1 VRVYTVEQ
9 VANALTDPGTGTV
22 TLSKESVIAQ
32 CITDGGC
39 PDDHYLP
46 EYELGRG
53 GGRSIIVTVLARSAK
68 ATYQWDLK
76 DIRRHSEDFL
86 PGSFAA
92 WRANVEVTG
101 PSRLRARVIRL
112 RQAMPP
118 PTTTVGQITPPAED
132 VDVSGPA
139 VFLDLNAPD
148 APHERIYLPDQ
159 VTRALRRV
167 VPTAPAVRTL
177 KSTCGKERPCTYAE
191 FDDIGHTYGRGFLI
205 WMSGS
210 SAVAE
215 RSRARSAE
223 ALREGEDGMPGDIVV
238 RVANVELEGARKLI
252 LRLAEL
258 LRETPPSVPLN
269 RIIAPRRDGGPV
281 RIRADHH
288 P

>member
-92 WRANVEVTG
+92 G
-101 PSRLRARVIRL
+101 
-112 RQAMPP
+112 
-118 PTTTVGQITPPAED
+118 
-132 VDVSGPA
+132 
-139 VFLDLNAPD
+139 
-148 APHERIYLPDQ
+148 
-159 VTRALRRV
+159 
-167 VPTAPAVRTL
+167 VRT
-177 KSTCGKERPCTYAE
+177 
-191 FDDIGHTYGRGFLI
+191 
-205 WMSGS
+205 
-210 SAVAE
+210 
-215 RSRARSAE
+215 SR
-223 ALREGEDGMPGDIVV
+223 
-238 RVANVELEGARKLI
+238 
-252 LRLAEL
+252 
-258 LRETPPSVPLN
+258 
-269 RIIAPRRDGGPV
+269 
-281 RIRADHH
+281 
-288 P
+288 